1 MSPTQLHRPT
11 LDEASSEASLSP
23 DSHWTASLSA
33 MGMTRI
39 SRHVVWGLR
48 VPQVVR

>member
-11 LDEASSEASLSP
+11 LSEASSEASLSP

-33 MGMTRI
+33 AGMTRI
-39 SRHVVWGLR
+39 ARSVVLGLEIR
-48 VPQVVR
+48 